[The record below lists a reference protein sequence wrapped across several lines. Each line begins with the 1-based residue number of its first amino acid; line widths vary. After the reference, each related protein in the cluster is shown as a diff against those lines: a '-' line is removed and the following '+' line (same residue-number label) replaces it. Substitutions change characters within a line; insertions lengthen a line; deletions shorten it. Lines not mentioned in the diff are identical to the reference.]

1 MLPATCRPVCVCVLG
16 MYLKKE
22 GKYLIS
28 VTRSTRLSL
37 ARISKLNWAMEIG
50 SNTPSFD
57 MIIFPR
63 YIFASVSTTIL
74 FPPIVLDD
82 FFDTFHCY
90 KSPLYNV

>member
-1 MLPATCRPVCVCVLG
+1 
-16 MYLKKE
+16 
-22 GKYLIS
+22 
-28 VTRSTRLSL
+28 
-37 ARISKLNWAMEIG
+37 MEIG